1 MCFFN
6 EMMHRFDLVTGH
18 RSPVTCVASGDGSPT
33 SYLFFYSFL
42 NSCFIDEDNASCCE
56 GNIQGA
62 TWCFRNECFDIDMW
76 LLILQFGLPSI
87 QSQLQVLKPIVLALL
102 AWALGPILSI
112 GFGGCHLH
120 CSLPN
125 VHRWMRLSRPILY
138 AYFWFQESSR
148 KIKIKKIIFS

>member
-1 MCFFN
+1 
-6 EMMHRFDLVTGH
+6 MMHRFDLVTGH

-42 NSCFIDEDNASCCE
+42 NRCFIDEDNASCCE

-87 QSQLQVLKPIVLALL
+87 HSQLQVLKPIVLALL

-112 GFGGCHLH
+112 GFGVVTFIVH
-120 CSLPN
+120 CLMFIDG
-125 VHRWMRLSRPILY
+125 WGYLAQFCMPI
-138 AYFWFQESSR
+138 FGFR
-148 KIKIKKIIFS
+148 KAVGKLKLKK